1 MLKTLYWCTV
11 NMYCVISNII
21 VNVQLTFVCRRNALM
36 FVVHSLHKIVD
47 VHFEGHLMHHVIDK
61 ISTGPT
67 LFMIN

>member
-1 MLKTLYWCTV
+1 
-11 NMYCVISNII
+11 
-21 VNVQLTFVCRRNALM
+21 M
-36 FVVHSLHKIVD
+36 FEVHSLHKIVD